1 MKPRVGDERGATTGE
16 TQEKGLT
23 QNSWRLFEYFDFPAF
38 FPASKLACPA
48 TLPASLAASTADSFL
63 PFFVGATFLRAFLP
77 AARSASA
84 SSAAYDCTRI
94 VARIVARE
102 SAARACFAS
111 LATLP
116 FRTVGSQSFESSF
129 LRYYTS
135 AVSPPWCRREGSH
148 IDARV
153 PDRVHGRCMR
163 RRPELL
169 RGYDHLQAR
178 VRTVGRH

>member
-23 QNSWRLFEYFDFPAF
+23 QNSWRLFEYFDFPDF

-63 PFFVGATFLRAFLP
+63 SFFVGATFLRAFLP
-77 AARSASA
+77 EARSASA
-84 SSAAYDCTRI
+84 SSAASDC
-94 VARIVARE
+94 ARIVARE

-116 FRTVGSQSFESSF
+116 FRTVGSPSFESSF
-129 LRYYTS
+129 LRYIRSVS
-135 AVSPPWCRREGSH
+135 ALVPQGREPYRCSSSGPGSQPMY
-148 IDARV
+148 A
-153 PDRVHGRCMR
+153 
-163 RRPELL
+163 
-169 RGYDHLQAR
+169 Q
-178 VRTVGRH
+178 TT